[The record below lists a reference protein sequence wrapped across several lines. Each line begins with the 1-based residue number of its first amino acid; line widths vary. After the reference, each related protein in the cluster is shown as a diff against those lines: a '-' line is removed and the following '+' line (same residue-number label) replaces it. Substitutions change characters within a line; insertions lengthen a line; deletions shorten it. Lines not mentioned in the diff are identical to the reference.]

1 MVAVVSL
8 QLTTDVK
15 AIASLYILANPKS
28 AIFTWPAPEIK
39 IFWGFKSLWTIRWEC
54 KKSTPFNSWCVKS
67 CHEICEK
74 GLCQLTTLIV
84 TNNLSFHW
92 NSINPKYNVQCIDLQ
107 SFLVKGVSFSTRYSY
122 IHNKVY
128 FWRCSKSFFKGILQ
142 SLASR
147 FPLFSCVWSFES
159 FFKGIL

>member
-1 MVAVVSL
+1 MGFKISCYIFSSQYSIANHMTWNQDTFMVAVVSL

-67 CHEICEK
+67 CNEICEK

-107 SFLVKGVSFSTRYSY
+107 SFSLKGVSFSTRYS
-122 IHNKVY
+122 
-128 FWRCSKSFFKGILQ
+128 
-142 SLASR
+142 
-147 FPLFSCVWSFES
+147 
-159 FFKGIL
+159 